1 MAERADGQQGLIIA
15 IGNAPSS
22 GSTLL
27 ADLLDSLPDAVC
39 GPELQLFSVRRHY
52 TAFADI
58 RAHGFGAD
66 LTPACCAPYSVRL
79 LQEVLPDYGLD
90 GAGVAGLLQAADDF
104 PGFCRL
110 LFAHYARH
118 RGKHARLFFDK
129 TPENIHCADVFLDTF
144 PDACFLHIV
153 RAPLPVYRSL
163 RRRGFPPYQA
173 ACSWLIDV
181 AAAWALRDHPRFYS
195 LRYEDL
201 VRDPDATIGAFLER
215 IGHAPPIRP
224 LKELYADNAYR
235 RGIRRVPS
243 WEVSTYGEIIARATE
258 AGGEGSIPA
267 PLLGLR
273 VAPAYADHFGLP
285 RVSLSELAAYY
296 GYDGFD
302 ARPPRPAHRD
312 MRSLLVLAR
321 KWGKDFIHGL
331 NRFSDLPVYLRPGS
345 YSR

>member
-58 RAHGFGAD
+58 RAHGFRAD

-90 GAGVAGLLQAADDF
+90 GAGVAGLLRAADDF
-104 PGFCRL
+104 PGFCHL

-201 VRDPDATIGAFLER
+201 VRDPDAVIGAFLR
-215 IGHAPPIRP
+215 HIGHVPPERP
-224 LKELYADNAYR
+224 LKALYAANRYR
-235 RGIRRVPS
+235 RGIRRVAS
-243 WEVSTYGEIIARATE
+243 WGVSGYGEIRDPGTGAGAPE
-258 AGGEGSIPA
+258 AIPEA
-267 PLLGLR
+267 LLGLR
-273 VAPAYADHFGLP
+273 VDPVYARRFGLP
-285 RVSLSELAAYY
+285 GVSLAELAGHF
-296 GYDGFD
+296 GYPGYA
-302 ARPPRPAHRD
+302 ARPSRPVRRD
-312 MRSLLVLAR
+312 PRSLAVLAR
-321 KWGKDFIHGL
+321 KWGKDFVHGL
-331 NRFSDLPVYLRPGS
+331 NHLSDLPVYLRPGAGS
-345 YSR
+345 G